1 MKIIIKSAFLIFFIL
16 GIYICLQFEL
26 GVNRLSKNYNN
37 FENTQANV
45 SLLSS
50 KKAHLEDLESKEFS
64 QPLQRNRLVF
74 SY

>member
-1 MKIIIKSAFLIFFIL
+1 MKIIIKSAFLILFIL

-37 FENTQANV
+37 FENTQGTV

-50 KKAHLEDLESKEFS
+50 KKAHLEDPESKEYS